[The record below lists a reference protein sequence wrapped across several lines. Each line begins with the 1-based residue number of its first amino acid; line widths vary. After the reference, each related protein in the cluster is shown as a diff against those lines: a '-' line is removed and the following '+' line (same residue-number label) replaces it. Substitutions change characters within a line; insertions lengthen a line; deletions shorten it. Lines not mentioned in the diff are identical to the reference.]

1 MLAGCSAGIILIL
14 ILYLCTIPYRRTFRK
29 RINRKEH
36 RLIKIYGLSM
46 FIVDRFPK
54 NLINR
59 NSVINNAIK
68 ELTVKEN
75 IQEEK
80 YLYFVQKL
88 SISIAVITISLF
100 IGLSISMSERIEKS
114 KDIKELKRDS
124 KKIMTYEF
132 VAENEKGQ
140 QETIQV
146 DINKKELTPDETYKL
161 FKETE
166 ELLVKKVLGT
176 NKSTQKINRPL
187 NLVSSIGDN
196 ISVSWNISD
205 DTIID
210 YDGNISD
217 SVPEQGS
224 IVNLT
229 ATMSLNGIS
238 ADYNFAVNVLPKEEN
253 KNLQEQL
260 QKYVDENNKYDGK
273 VKLPK
278 EINGQSLKYYQVL
291 PKAGGWIV
299 FSGVCGAIAVFFLKD
314 QDIKKEVKKR
324 NHQMMIDY
332 PEIVSKILLYYN
344 AGLSLKS
351 GIERIVKD
359 YKEEKQNNKKI
370 FRYAYEELE
379 MSLIKMKSGIS
390 EMEAINDY
398 GNRCGLHC
406 YIKLSGIIEQNLKRG
421 SKEVSYA
428 LKNELNNAML
438 ERKNAALKEG
448 GEMSTKLLGP
458 MILMLVI
465 SIVIVIVPAICTMN
479 L

>member
-1 MLAGCSAGIILIL
+1 
-14 ILYLCTIPYRRTFRK
+14 
-29 RINRKEH
+29 
-36 RLIKIYGLSM
+36 
-46 FIVDRFPK
+46 
-54 NLINR
+54 
-59 NSVINNAIK
+59 
-68 ELTVKEN
+68 
-75 IQEEK
+75 
-80 YLYFVQKL
+80 
-88 SISIAVITISLF
+88 
-100 IGLSISMSERIEKS
+100 MSERIEKS